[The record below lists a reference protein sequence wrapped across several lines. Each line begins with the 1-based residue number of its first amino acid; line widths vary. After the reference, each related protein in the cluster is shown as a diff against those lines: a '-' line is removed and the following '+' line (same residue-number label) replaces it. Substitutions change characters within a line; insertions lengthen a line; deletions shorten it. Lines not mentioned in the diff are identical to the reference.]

1 MNNTNDTNQNE
12 GTDTRLLLLSPL
24 DNVFVIAGAI
34 EAGEEILVSG
44 VRVSFEARLGLGHKL
59 ARNVILSGSKVIKYG
74 APIGSATQDISV
86 GEHIHISN
94 LKSDYTPTHS
104 LEDAKTEFAKEIEER
119 DQ

>member
-44 VRVSFEARLGLGHKL
+44 VRVSFEARLGLGT
-59 ARNVILSGSKVIKYG
+59 N
-74 APIGSATQDISV
+74 
-86 GEHIHISN
+86 
-94 LKSDYTPTHS
+94 
-104 LEDAKTEFAKEIEER
+104 
-119 DQ
+119 